1 MGADAYKEKF
11 VECHKL
17 EKKVKKLKLIH
28 KSTSSANVPL
38 KTSTTTDGESTMQS
52 NDGIMNKLEKLFL
65 SIADPDAEEQEQT
78 LKLQQKVDEM
88 VKAVDTEH
96 ARYRKYKQ
104 LYIEEKQ
111 RSATKLAAATCKQ
124 DELQLRYED
133 EMERCKMLDDE
144 NMMLKTQLNE
154 FIESSTDAAVRNV
167 MTGTPQKERSDS
179 NDDGL
184 SYAGAAKAGF
194 TNLCSKD
201 IPTYSSEGKSDSD
214 ETSQPTT
221 TRPVPISA
229 PRKSKVISRQ
239 PIRSPPVLSDVVT
252 SSSQS
257 DSTTPSHTEARKKK
271 GKNKK
276 GKSRKSIRPIM

>member
-1 MGADAYKEKF
+1 
-11 VECHKL
+11 
-17 EKKVKKLKLIH
+17 
-28 KSTSSANVPL
+28 
-38 KTSTTTDGESTMQS
+38 MQS

-167 MTGTPQKERSDS
+167 MTGTPQKERSREILDDESQFQDAQEFPMLSTKSDYSASSDS

-257 DSTTPSHTEARKKK
+257 DSTTPSHTEAR
-271 GKNKK
+271 
-276 GKSRKSIRPIM
+276 